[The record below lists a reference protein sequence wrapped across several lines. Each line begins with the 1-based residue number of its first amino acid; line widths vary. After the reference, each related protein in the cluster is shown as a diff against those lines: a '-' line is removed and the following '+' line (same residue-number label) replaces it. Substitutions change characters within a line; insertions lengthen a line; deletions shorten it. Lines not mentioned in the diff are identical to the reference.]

1 MMNSI
6 QSKILKRRWYCQQ
19 DMSRSLCTLI
29 PEPTWS
35 IRDLP
40 LHRQQQEHDHNGF
53 TSTPVAVQDVELE
66 TLAKRCLIDLDHLSS
81 NEREDLKV
89 ELGNIMKCI
98 SLVSRHQQQG
108 TTTIDTSHRSSSS
121 STVNGGDAKATK
133 SSEKNGNVD
142 STYSMT
148 AAAATAATA
157 TEEEMYDLP
166 RGFLD
171 QNCPVTV
178 RNEIAE
184 LQAWEMKGGVKEES
198 EYVFEQ
204 YLAISKMVREKQ
216 SKNGGQ
222 DIIKDNDNN
231 NDDDHTYEN
240 FFVMEEREPR
250 KEKD

>member
-1 MMNSI
+1 
-6 QSKILKRRWYCQQ
+6 
-19 DMSRSLCTLI
+19 MSRSLCTLI
-29 PEPTWS
+29 PKPTWS

-53 TSTPVAVQDVELE
+53 TSAPIAVQDVELE

-89 ELGNIMKCI
+89 KLGNIMKCI
-98 SLVSRHQQQG
+98 SLVSRPRQQG
-108 TTTIDTSHRSSSS
+108 TTTIDTSHRSSI
-121 STVNGGDAKATK
+121 STANGGDAKATI
-133 SSEKNGNVD
+133 SSENNGEVV
-142 STYSMT
+142 STYIMT
-148 AAAATAATA
+148 DAAAA

-171 QNCPVTV
+171 QNFPVTV

-198 EYVFEQ
+198 EYVFEH
-204 YLAISKMVREKQ
+204 YLAIRKMVRVKQ
-216 SKNGGQ
+216 SKNDGQ
-222 DIIKDNDNN
+222 DIKDNDNN
-231 NDDDHTYEN
+231 NDDDDDDHTYEN